1 MKIDHIGIAVKNI
14 EEASKVYE
22 AMLDK
27 KLDHVIEMPDRN
39 LKVMMIEMG
48 ESEIELLQ
56 PLEDNNKGVCNF
68 LEKKGEG
75 LHHIAFKVDNFDETI
90 ENMKTNGFS
99 LIGEPTIGAKGGRI
113 IFLHPKSSNGT
124 LIELCEKTKL

>member
-1 MKIDHIGIAVKNI
+1 MKIDHIGIAVNNI

-22 AMLDK
+22 AILDTE
-27 KLDHVIEMPDRN
+27 LNHTIELPDRN

-56 PLEDNNKGVCNF
+56 PLENNHKGVCNF

-75 LHHIAFKVDNFDETI
+75 LHHIAFQTTTFDDTI
-90 ENMKTNGFS
+90 QNLKEKGFR
-99 LIGEPTIGAKGGRI
+99 LIGEPTKGAKGGRI

-124 LIELCEKTKL
+124 LIELCEKV